1 MTTKKDVKSSLK
13 NSITKSIKENTHLFW
28 NSYQHMYDVRERNI
42 QNKINFLLIVATFLP
57 MLSITLYTTK
67 LFSNEIILIPIIFQ
81 IAALL
86 ILLKD
91 FFIKGLLIHW
101 FEFEPTLNLLY
112 EDKFDVNFFSTLKAL
127 ENGTY
132 TNMEAKGKLIR
143 TALILI
149 VFSLYSILVSIVFVI
164 LHINILA
171 YSITLAI
178 SFLFLALII
187 FYIKPII
194 FNIKSDHEE
203 YVRKFDEWLK
213 QKEGELKNETK
224 K

>member
-1 MTTKKDVKSSLK
+1 MTIKKDVKSSLK
-13 NSITKSIKENTHLFW
+13 NSITKNIKENAHLFW

-57 MLSITLYTTK
+57 MLSITLYTTN
-67 LFSNEIILIPIIFQ
+67 LFSNEIILIPVIFQ

-91 FFIKGLLIHW
+91 FFIKGQLIHW
-101 FEFEPTLNLLY
+101 FEFKPTLDLLY
-112 EDKFDVNFFSTLKAL
+112 EDKFDVDFFSDLKAL
-127 ENGTY
+127 EDGTY
-132 TNMEAKGKLIR
+132 KNMEAKWKLIKIAR
-143 TALILI
+143 NLII
-149 VFSLYSILVSIVFVI
+149 FSLYSILVSIVFVI
-164 LHINILA
+164 FHINILA

-178 SFLFLALII
+178 SLLFLALII
-187 FYIKPII
+187 FYMKTIT
-194 FNIKSDHEE
+194 FNIESDHKE
-203 YVRKFDEWLK
+203 YVRRFDEWLK